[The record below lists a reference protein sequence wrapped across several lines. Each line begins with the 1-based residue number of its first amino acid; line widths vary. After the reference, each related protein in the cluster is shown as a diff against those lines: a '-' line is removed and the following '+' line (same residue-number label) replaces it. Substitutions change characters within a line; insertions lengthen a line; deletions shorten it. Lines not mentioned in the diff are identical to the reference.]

1 MPKTL
6 SRQEVLALIP
16 QQHPFRF
23 VDEILAV
30 DDEHIIG
37 QYRFR
42 PDEFFYA
49 GHFPGNP
56 ITPGVILIE
65 AMAQVG
71 VVAWGIYLLSKEIEA
86 EELEK
91 YLTIF
96 SDAQAEFFL
105 PVLPGDTITCRA
117 EKVFWRKKK
126 LRCKVEA
133 QNSAGKIVASCIIS
147 GVGVYK

>member
-6 SRQEVLALIP
+6 TRQEVLDLIP
-16 QQHPFRF
+16 QQPPFRF
-23 VDEILAV
+23 VDEILEI
-30 DDEHIIG
+30 DDEHIVG
-37 QYRFR
+37 KYRFR

-56 ITPGVILIE
+56 LTPGVILIE

-71 VVAWGIYLLSKEIEA
+71 VVAWGIYLLSKEVEM
-86 EELEK
+86 EELTK
-91 YLTIF
+91 YLSIF
-96 SDAQAEFFL
+96 SDSQAEFFH
-105 PVLPGDTITCRA
+105 PLPGDVITCRA

-133 QNSAGKIVASCIIS
+133 QNSEGIIVASGIVS
-147 GVGVYK
+147 GMGVYK

>member
-6 SRQEVLALIP
+6 TKEEVLALIP
-16 QQHPFRF
+16 QQAPFRY
-23 VDEILAV
+23 VDEIVAV
-30 DDEHIIG
+30 DDAHIIG
-37 QYRFR
+37 KYRFR
-42 PDEFFYA
+42 ADEFFYA
-49 GHFPGNP
+49 GHFPGRP

-71 VVAWGIYLLSKEIEA
+71 VVAWGIYLLSKEVEP
-86 EELEK
+86 EEVDK

-96 SDAQAEFFL
+96 SDAQVEFL
-105 PVLPGDTITCRA
+105 HPVYPGDVITSTA

-133 QNSAGKIVASCIIS
+133 KNSDGIVVASCIIS
-147 GVGVYK
+147 GMGVPK